1 MAAGQRMTENTGEK
15 AEGREREAWW
25 EIMTSG
31 FWDVLLTH
39 TTLQL
44 PTPGAQAG
52 LSSMSSR
59 PTATSTVVCH
69 VARLMHLVRRQS
81 EALAPGRVLSSVAPF
96 SDGLSVCYLLLL
108 RNIDETRQTQTQ
120 TQNKKKQYS
129 LCQSVKT

>member
-69 VARLMHLVRRQS
+69 VAGS
-81 EALAPGRVLSSVAPF
+81 CTW
-96 SDGLSVCYLLLL
+96 SDGKVRLWLRVGPQLCRSFQRWLVGLLL
-108 RNIDETRQTQTQ
+108 TTT
-120 TQNKKKQYS
+120 T
-129 LCQSVKT
+129 